1 MFTKTLAIID
11 CISTLILIRPEY
23 YDRFNDILLRIVY
36 LLPGLCK
43 MNVIPSH
50 VLIEAFKTMKHV
62 QSLTILFLDS
72 DLFPSF
78 VDKTAIV
85 PSELDPSARLPELD
99 SAYWGRLEILC
110 SENQYADEWIPVFL
124 ALLDVTRETIH
135 VCETTE
141 RFRAILFHILFST
154 LSKSIKIKRWLPIR
168 EQCLKIIWKVII
180 RCLASTIKPSNDN
193 ESNRSPIFIFGW
205 LQHPSV
211 SQALIQ
217 CAMPSDNDT
226 SLSDPTNRAS
236 YQSCLQN
243 AMSIIS
249 SLIDYQVENFNHN
262 LHSTT
267 NPFASKVLIKVCI
280 DFLLQHINDVKAP
293 ICLRCLT
300 SLAKITPGLSILLE
314 TNIERFRTFIIQNI
328 KDRKSPDL
336 TMAILDFLIVCVNS
350 QPALLGYLC
359 DLNTSATATF
369 GNSTILQPI
378 VELLRWSAQNTS
390 EVAATDLF
398 ILTVTFITQF
408 WEQHTQLLVD
418 YFVKINDF
426 WKNISAPITN
436 TSVSIKLM
444 DTGDKRAVSTSF
456 RLLTQHLLNYTT
468 DQTGNDFYDIL
479 NQLITNNCLLHWIK
493 ACRTFFQSNIE
504 DEVLNEQSLSF
515 AFFSSIIYFTKA
527 LLCLNNDRIRKIL
540 PGGETWL
547 EELASIVQLVLTR
560 NDSTCMK
567 IAVMCLNLTINANIK
582 WKNEKA
588 QPPLT
593 ILPTYIKL
601 ATCILAPE
609 YVSIYVKYCYLDAL
623 VLLIQIFLEHTPDI
637 DQQQDDL
644 TRYSTVLS
652 HLLDFVDY
660 CNDIIDVHP
669 STTPQYKCAVKALVH
684 TFHLLSIF
692 TSREE
697 SKTLSVNIK
706 QERTVSNVI
715 DLFHK
720 VSQERDN
727 FRVCYTIV
735 SFLYD
740 LTKKDDSVEWFHTM
754 NIIPRT
760 LHTFRFIIQQQI
772 SSANED
778 PTSQTNWSKV
788 IRLYLLL
795 NIRLIH
801 EESVHGDN
809 RHFNNASDVFAAC
822 SEYIVESFH
831 NVTREFSLPSL
842 DNADVC
848 CQFFACL
855 TQFYNQLM
863 SKHHKEASICI
874 AAVNYLLHDSINLL
888 LHSALVHN
896 MLTKKVRC
904 AYRSELENQEN
915 IVPDYSLSQST
926 IIDHSHLSQRSLLR
940 PSSALFNQSTSSS
953 PASVLPVTPGEGT
966 PKPRLVNVRQQV
978 AAASA
983 QPASSQTP
991 EFEQIQVGLL
1001 RLLCTCCWALRPCTI
1016 PLNDLNESLLYKQTI
1031 DYDSFKYLVEPLFNT
1046 PTLERRTA
1054 PSFGTWLT
1062 GAQYIVTQME
1072 RFSLIKSNSPRP
1084 ARIKESDLER
1094 LVQHRPFLVLAL
1106 EHLLSLI
1113 LSQVPLFMRST
1124 LLTETQKNMMKQ
1136 TLSLELDYIFSNLNL
1151 TERTSSASGGGS
1163 DPNSQRTSVNVPT
1176 PATVGGPGSH
1186 KSLVMSVSNMSHP
1199 TGSVTR
1205 EAYTPFSVGTNV
1217 TCSGASEYNNS
1228 TYLKDVCTSIW
1239 KLYKRIIQ
1247 VDPVVF
1253 MSGPL
1258 SAFARYSQ
1266 EAPPSPPQTNSVLPA
1281 SRKRKRVSAIDT
1293 NGHSKDKQPNK
1304 NRSTSLLPTMPT
1316 SHANGKSHLSV
1327 EHPNTMKKSRNIE
1340 KKFLSPAYPTPHPQR
1355 RVILTE
1361 SSQTRKNKAALQE
1374 ANEMEE
1380 EEEEDDDDDDDDND
1394 DDENED
1400 DLPFSAWL
1408 RDHVPIDDSTLLGQH
1423 LFGLIIDPIPV
1434 KQFMKRTWQKEP
1446 LLISRK
1452 QPNYYSG
1459 LFSTSDIDDILRE
1472 NTLEYGENIDLT
1484 FYNPAT
1490 AKKER
1495 HNPEGRARPAV
1506 VWDSYNEGCSVRILN
1521 PHTYSVS
1528 VWKLLS
1534 CLQEYFGSLVG
1545 ANTYLTPPGS
1555 QGFAPHYDDIDAFIL
1570 QLEGKK
1576 HWRVYKPLND
1586 DEVLPLKSSGDLDKN
1601 ILNGIKPC
1609 IDVVLEA
1616 GDLLY
1621 MPRGYIHQG
1630 NTLDDAHSLHL
1641 TVSCYQQHT
1650 WGDLFKILL
1659 PKA

>member
-11 CISTLILIRPEY
+11 CISTLITIRPEY
-23 YDRFNDILLRIVY
+23 YDRFDGIILRIIY
-36 LLPGLCK
+36 LLPSLCK

-50 VLIEAFKTMKHV
+50 VLIEALATMKHA
-62 QSLTILFLDS
+62 QNLTILFIDS
-72 DLFPSF
+72 DLFPTF
-78 VDKTAIV
+78 IDKNVIV
-85 PSELDPSARLPELD
+85 SNELDPAARLPELD
-99 SAYWGRLEILC
+99 SAFLGRLEIMC
-110 SENQYADEWIPVFL
+110 SENQLADEWIPVFIK
-124 ALLDVTRETIH
+124 LLEVTRDTIH
-135 VCETTE
+135 ISETAD
-141 RFRAILFHILFST
+141 RFRAIIFHLLFST
-154 LSKSIKIKRWLPIR
+154 LPKSIKIKRWLPIR
-168 EQCLKIIWKVII
+168 EQCLRLIWTVII
-180 RCLASTIKPSNDN
+180 RCLASSVKISPENEQIK
-193 ESNRSPIFIFGW
+193 SPIFIFGW

-211 SQALIQ
+211 SQTLLQ
-217 CAMPSDNDT
+217 CAMPSDTD
-226 SLSDPTNRAS
+226 SMLADPI

-249 SLIDYQVENFNHN
+249 SLIDYQVENLNQ
-262 LHSTT
+262 TT
-267 NPFASKVLIKVCI
+267 NNPFASKLLIKVCI
-280 DFLLQHINDVKAP
+280 DFLLQHINDIKAP

-328 KDRKSPDL
+328 KNRQSPDL

-350 QPALLGYLC
+350 QSALLGYLC
-359 DLNTSATATF
+359 DINTTPTATF

-378 VELLRWSAQNTS
+378 VELLRWSTQNTND
-390 EVAATDLF
+390 VAASDLF

-426 WKNISAPITN
+426 WKNISIPITT
-436 TSVSIKLM
+436 TSVRIELM

-479 NQLITNNCLLHWIK
+479 NKLISDNCLLHWIK
-493 ACRTFFQSNIE
+493 ACRTFFQANIE
-504 DEVLNEQSLSF
+504 NEMLNEQSLSF
-515 AFFSSIIYFTKA
+515 SFFSSVIYFTKA
-527 LLCLNNDRIRKIL
+527 LLCLNNERIRKIL

-582 WKNEKA
+582 WKNDKI
-588 QPPLT
+588 QSPLN
-593 ILPTYIKL
+593 ILPTYINL
-601 ATCILAPE
+601 ANCVLGSE

-623 VLLIQIFLEHTPDI
+623 VLLIQTFLEWTPDI
-637 DQQQDDL
+637 DQQQYEL
-644 TRYSTVLS
+644 TRYSTVLT

-660 CNDIIDVHP
+660 CNDIIDIHP
-669 STTPQYKCAVKALVH
+669 STTPQYKCAVKALIH

-692 TSREE
+692 V
-697 SKTLSVNIK
+697 SKEDSPNLSINLK
-706 QERTVSNVI
+706 QERTVTNII

-727 FRVCYTIV
+727 FRVCYTIL

-740 LTKKDDSVEWFHTM
+740 LTKKTDSIQWFHTM

-760 LHTFRFIIQQQI
+760 LHTFRYIIQQQI
-772 SSANED
+772 NNSNED
-778 PTSQTNWSKV
+778 AVSQTNWSKV

-795 NIRLIH
+795 NICLIH
-801 EESVHGDN
+801 AECIHGDY

-831 NVTREFSLPSL
+831 NVTRQFSLISL

-863 SKHHKEASICI
+863 SKHHKEACICI

-926 IIDHSHLSQRSLLR
+926 LMDHSQLSQRSSLR
-940 PSSALFNQSTSSS
+940 TTTISTFFNQSTSS
-953 PASVLPVTPGEGT
+953 PLPTNIPPVTPSEGT

-983 QPASSQTP
+983 QPASSQAP
-991 EFEQIQVGLL
+991 DFEQVQVGLL

-1016 PLNDLNESLLYKQTI
+1016 PLNELNESLLYKQTI

-1046 PTLERRTA
+1046 PTLERRTT

-1094 LVQHRPFLVLAL
+1094 LVQQRPFLVLAL

-1163 DPNSQRTSVNVPT
+1163 DPNSQRTSVNIPT
-1176 PATVGGPGSH
+1176 PGTIAGPTSH

-1199 TGSVTR
+1199 SGSIAR

-1228 TYLKDVCTSIW
+1228 THLKDVCTSIW

-1247 VDPVVF
+1247 VDPIVF
-1253 MSGPL
+1253 IG
-1258 SAFARYSQ
+1258 
-1266 EAPPSPPQTNSVLPA
+1266 
-1281 SRKRKRVSAIDT
+1281 
-1293 NGHSKDKQPNK
+1293 
-1304 NRSTSLLPTMPT
+1304 
-1316 SHANGKSHLSV
+1316 
-1327 EHPNTMKKSRNIE
+1327 
-1340 KKFLSPAYPTPHPQR
+1340 
-1355 RVILTE
+1355 
-1361 SSQTRKNKAALQE
+1361 
-1374 ANEMEE
+1374 
-1380 EEEEDDDDDDDDND
+1380 
-1394 DDENED
+1394 
-1400 DLPFSAWL
+1400 
-1408 RDHVPIDDSTLLGQH
+1408 
-1423 LFGLIIDPIPV
+1423 
-1434 KQFMKRTWQKEP
+1434 
-1446 LLISRK
+1446 
-1452 QPNYYSG
+1452 
-1459 LFSTSDIDDILRE
+1459 
-1472 NTLEYGENIDLT
+1472 
-1484 FYNPAT
+1484 
-1490 AKKER
+1490 
-1495 HNPEGRARPAV
+1495 
-1506 VWDSYNEGCSVRILN
+1506 
-1521 PHTYSVS
+1521 
-1528 VWKLLS
+1528 
-1534 CLQEYFGSLVG
+1534 
-1545 ANTYLTPPGS
+1545 
-1555 QGFAPHYDDIDAFIL
+1555 
-1570 QLEGKK
+1570 
-1576 HWRVYKPLND
+1576 
-1586 DEVLPLKSSGDLDKN
+1586 
-1601 ILNGIKPC
+1601 
-1609 IDVVLEA
+1609 
-1616 GDLLY
+1616 
-1621 MPRGYIHQG
+1621 
-1630 NTLDDAHSLHL
+1630 
-1641 TVSCYQQHT
+1641 
-1650 WGDLFKILL
+1650 
-1659 PKA
+1659 